1 MNEDFNEFPDFSD
14 LVGKVLIEIKV
25 TQDKIVFVTDKGE
38 KYKLYHEQDC
48 CESVTVEDICGDV
61 SDLLHNPIFV
71 AEESSFEKDSNIM
84 PGMDEYDESYTW
96 TFYKLD
102 TIKGGI
108 TIRWYGESNGY
119 YSESVSFARIA

>member
-71 AEESSFEKDSNIM
+71 AEESSRADIDNIPCKDEN
-84 PGMDEYDESYTW
+84 DESYTW

-102 TIKGGI
+102 TIKGGV
-108 TIRWYGESNGY
+108 TIRWYGESNGC